1 LEAVNASLDTV
12 VKAQVYLRD
21 QEDIPGFREV
31 WARHFPI
38 EPATTIIATA
48 TPGFIMPESRI
59 EINTIALAKNGK
71 TMKQVFAPV
80 PPLFQGASTAIRAG
94 DLLFISGLMAV
105 RDGSL
110 IAAAKTDPSQPFYA
124 VPVKSELRE
133 ILRQAEAICQAAG
146 TTLKNAARI
155 QQFHADLADLPAT
168 LEVWSEATDGMPL
181 PLSPIE
187 VNWLPVPGARLQL
200 DLWVYIP
207 E

>member
-1 LEAVNASLDTV
+1 MQAW
-12 VKAQVYLRD
+12 
-21 QEDIPGFREV
+21 IPCKGAGLS
-31 WARHFPI
+31 AR
-38 EPATTIIATA
+38 
-48 TPGFIMPESRI
+48 PGGHSRI
-59 EINTIALAKNGK
+59 SRGLGTVFPRPARDDHHRDRDTGFHHAGVAHRINTIALAKSGK
-71 TMKQVFAPV
+71 TAKQVVAPI

-110 IAAAKTDPSQPFYA
+110 IAEAKADPTQPFYA

-146 TTLKNAARI
+146 TTLKNAVRI

-181 PLSPIE
+181 PLSPVE
-187 VNWLPVPGARLQL
+187 VPWLPVPDARLQL

-207 E
+207 D